1 MTGVLAGLFVTPI
14 TLTGFQ
20 HALLLAP
27 LSLAI
32 SLVYKTIR
40 CQKLENIPLA
50 SLVLCI
56 TIIAGMYAVGIG
68 LWLLHLLFT
77 S

>member
-1 MTGVLAGLFVTPI
+1 MTWLLATVFVTPVVM
-14 TLTGFQ
+14 TGLQ

-40 CQKLENIPLA
+40 CEKLAEVPLA
-50 SLVLCI
+50 SVVLSV

-68 LWLLHLLFT
+68 FWLLHLLFT